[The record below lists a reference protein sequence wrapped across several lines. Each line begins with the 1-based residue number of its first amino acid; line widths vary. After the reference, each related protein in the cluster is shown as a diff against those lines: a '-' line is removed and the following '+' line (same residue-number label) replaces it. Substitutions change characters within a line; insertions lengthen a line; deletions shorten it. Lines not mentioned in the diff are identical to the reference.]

1 MSPVVRAVA
10 FEHWLIDVGASA
22 GLNLLFDHY
31 RIDYGSHGATGPSDS
46 PVHICCDV
54 FGGHPPIADR
64 FPDVIGRVGID
75 RSPINLFDPSD
86 ARWLLACVWPDSG
99 RVTRVEASIRLALEH
114 APTVVAGRANDVLP
128 SLLSELPAEVTAV
141 VITTWAFGYFSTDER
156 IAFVDLLRAASEHH
170 RLAWISAENPGVV
183 RQLDKHDPRTRGDV
197 LGVMLF
203 GHRAATA
210 HLLARV
216 QPHARWLEWLASPTV
231 P

>member
-1 MSPVVRAVA
+1 M
-10 FEHWLIDVGASA
+10 
-22 GLNLLFDHY
+22 
-31 RIDYGSHGATGPSDS
+31 
-46 PVHICCDV
+46 HICCDV

-75 RSPINLFDPSD
+75 LSPVNLFDPSD

-99 RVTRVEASIRLALEH
+99 RVTRVEASIRLALQH
-114 APTVVAGRANDVLP
+114 APTLVAGRANDVLP

-141 VITTWAFGYFSTDER
+141 VITTWAFGDFSTDER

-183 RQLDKHDPRTRGDV
+183 RQLDKHDPRTRWTSS
-197 LGVMLF
+197 
-203 GHRAATA
+203 ASCSSATEQRPPTF
-210 HLLARV
+210 LLAV
-216 QPHARWLEWLASPTV
+216 QPHARWLEWLASRTV